1 MVAVKVQKHLLST
14 VDEIV
19 CEHRLSLVLQEAIL
33 NEESRRKLAVH
44 IVASPKAVAA
54 ASSAAEETAADK
66 ASNGSSAEPNAIEP
80 LTNGAVSTAAQEA
93 DREPKLAQTV
103 RSDKVTAVTKK
114 AATIQVIKDVWAF
127 KRAQEMY
134 PSSK

>member
-1 MVAVKVQKHLLST
+1 MAVKVQEHLLST

-54 ASSAAEETAADK
+54 ASSAAEETAVDQ
-66 ASNGSSAEPNAIEP
+66 ASDGSSAEPNAAGP
-80 LTNGAVSTAAQEA
+80 LTNGAESTAAQEA
-93 DREPKLAQTV
+93 DRELKVAQTV
-103 RSDKVTAVTKK
+103 SSDKGAAVTKK